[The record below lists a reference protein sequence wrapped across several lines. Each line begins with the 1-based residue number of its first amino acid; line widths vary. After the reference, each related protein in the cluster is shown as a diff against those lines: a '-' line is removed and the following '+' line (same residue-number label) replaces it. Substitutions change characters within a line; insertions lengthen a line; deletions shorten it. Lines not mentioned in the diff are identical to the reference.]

1 MKNSRKE
8 KIKVVATDPVPGK
21 LYRLVNRHIDKR
33 IKSYHPKARR
43 FGHSFIFDDQK
54 AFLLC
59 IESRKTEEENWLMPT
74 FACSD
79 SGEIFTW
86 RLKVLPAGYQPKTYE
101 DAGGARAW
109 LVEVEV
115 DYESTRSFCKQPS
128 HWLSLLCASPSPT
141 PLRQ

>member
-1 MKNSRKE
+1 MTMNKE
-8 KIKVVATDPVPGK
+8 KNKIIATEPVPGK
-21 LYRLVNRHIDKR
+21 LYRLANRHIDKR

-43 FGHSFIFDDQK
+43 FGHYFIFDDQK

-59 IESRKTEEENWLMPT
+59 TEPRKTEEENWLMPT
-74 FACSD
+74 FVCSD

-101 DAGGARAW
+101 DAEGARVW

-115 DYESTRSFCKQPS
+115 DYEST
-128 HWLSLLCASPSPT
+128 
-141 PLRQ
+141 